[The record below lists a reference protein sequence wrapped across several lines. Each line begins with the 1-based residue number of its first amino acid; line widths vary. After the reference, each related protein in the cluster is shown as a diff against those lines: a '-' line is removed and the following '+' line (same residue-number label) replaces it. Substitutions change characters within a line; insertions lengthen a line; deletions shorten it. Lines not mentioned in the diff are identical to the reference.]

1 VDVRRSMQVFDV
13 WRSLLNVLNEL
24 RLASSQ
30 FAAVFN
36 VQSDGDPGA

>member
-1 VDVRRSMQVFDV
+1 VDVRRSMPKVFDV

-36 VQSDGDPGA
+36 VQSDGDP